1 MPPEDLMMK
10 EPTIKKVAYGFA
22 MAIAIIIVHFIDAR
36 VYAMPPIFALFLAI
50 FVTYLGIVLI
60 NKSDK
65 LNKPISRTKY
75 NLINAVVVFI
85 LFIAYF
91 TISV

>member
-1 MPPEDLMMK
+1 MK
-10 EPTIKKVAYGFA
+10 EPTIKKVAYGVA

-36 VYAMPPIFALFLAI
+36 VYAMPPIFALFSAI

-65 LNKPISRTKY
+65 LDRPVSRTFY
-75 NLINAVVVFI
+75 NLINAVVVLV

-91 TISV
+91 TITG

>member
-1 MPPEDLMMK
+1 MK
-10 EPTIKKVAYGFA
+10 EPTIKKVAYGIA

-50 FVTYLGIVLI
+50 SVTYLGIVLI

-65 LNKPISRTKY
+65 LDRPVSKTLY
-75 NLINAVVVFI
+75 NLINVVVVLI

-91 TISV
+91 TITG

>member
-1 MPPEDLMMK
+1 MMK
-10 EPTIKKVAYGFA
+10 EPTIKKVSYGIA
-22 MAIAIIIVHFIDAR
+22 MAVAIIIVHFIDVR
-36 VYAMPPIFALFLAI
+36 VYAMPPIFALFSAI

-65 LNKPISRTKY
+65 VDQVISRAIY
-75 NLINAVVVFI
+75 NLINAVVILV

-91 TISV
+91 TISG

>member
-1 MPPEDLMMK
+1 MK
-10 EPTIKKVAYGFA
+10 EPTIKKVAYGIA

-60 NKSDK
+60 NNSDK
-65 LNKPISRTKY
+65 LDRPVSRTFY
-75 NLINAVVVFI
+75 NLINAVVVLV

-91 TISV
+91 TITG

>member
-1 MPPEDLMMK
+1 MK
-10 EPTIKKVAYGFA
+10 EPTIKKVAYGIA
-22 MAIAIIIVHFIDAR
+22 MAIAIIIVHFINAR

-60 NKSDK
+60 NKSNNFDQT
-65 LNKPISRTKY
+65 ISRTKY
-75 NLINAVVVFI
+75 NLINTVVVLV

-91 TISV
+91 KISG

>member
-1 MPPEDLMMK
+1 MMK
-10 EPTIKKVAYGFA
+10 EPTIKKVAYGVA

-50 FVTYLGIVLI
+50 FITYLGIVFI
-60 NKSDK
+60 KKSDRF
-65 LNKPISRTKY
+65 NQTISRTKY
-75 NLINAVVVFI
+75 NLINAVVVFV

-91 TISV
+91 TISG